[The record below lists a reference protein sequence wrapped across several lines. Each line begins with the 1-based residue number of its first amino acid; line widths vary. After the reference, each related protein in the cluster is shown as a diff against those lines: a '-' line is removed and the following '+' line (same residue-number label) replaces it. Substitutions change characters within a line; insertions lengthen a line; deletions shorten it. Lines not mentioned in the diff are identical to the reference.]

1 MMHGPTYIKNEML
14 SLQMEITRQL
24 HTKDIPIQV
33 WTGPL
38 GLQEV
43 EALRI
48 SRQSTK
54 GGYQIVSPTHRPP
67 LSVRRHA

>member
-1 MMHGPTYIKNEML
+1 MHGPTHIKKEIL
-14 SLQMEITRQL
+14 LLQIEITLQL
-24 HTKDIPIQV
+24 HFKDIPIQV

-48 SRQSTK
+48 SRQLKK
-54 GGYQIVSPTHRPP
+54 GDYQIVSSTHRPP
-67 LSVRRHA
+67 LYARRHA